1 MSDGFHKWKNALRKF
16 REHENSSMHKEAALK
31 LAAKSS
37 SVGLHAQLSSVILAN
52 QQFHRKMLL
61 KVILGVQYFLG
72 KAYLFMAIM
81 KMYNHLREI
90 YFICFYCSPG
100 IAKK

>member
-1 MSDGFHKWKNALRKF
+1 MIQNSIINDSANIAVFCATCRSAQQQGLITYSEHQKPAFVSDGFHKWKNALRKF

-52 QQFHRKMLL
+52 H
-61 KVILGVQYFLG
+61 
-72 KAYLFMAIM
+72 
-81 KMYNHLREI
+81 NN
-90 YFICFYCSPG
+90 FIEKCC
-100 IAKK
+100 